1 MENEKKKVGFNWVQ
15 FGIWMAALVIGAI
28 LGLLGVPRVM
38 EACNFV
44 ASVYTKLFQFV
55 AIPTIALAVT
65 TTLAMLGAKKGTGKI
80 FKYTILF
87 TLLTTFAASILGAVL
102 YKAIKPES
110 LGQDEIAVGQVKVEQ
125 EQKERNLK
133 ATPTV
138 YDHILAVVPDNVV
151 KPVSSGNVLSILLI
165 AAAVG
170 LALALMPQ
178 SENVQ
183 VLLKGIN
190 GLQELFF
197 VLIKALVWT
206 LPLGIVAFSAQLAA
220 QISGAGNLVGSVGK
234 YVAVVLGGNLLQF
247 FIILPLFLLACRINP
262 FKVFKNML
270 PAVMMAFF
278 TKSSVATLPVTIS
291 SAENNLKTK
300 KEVSRFVLPLCCT
313 INMNG
318 CAAFILVTSLFVM
331 QNGGV
336 ELTAGTVLLWILIS
350 VISAVGNAG
359 VPMGCF
365 FLTLS
370 LMTGVGA
377 PVGILGVI
385 FPIYAIIDMIETGVN
400 VWSDSCVNAM
410 VDKQL
415 KQEDVA

>member
-38 EACNFV
+38 EACDFV
-44 ASVYTKLFQFV
+44 ATVYTKLFQFV

-110 LGQDEIAVGQVKVEQ
+110 LGQDEIADGQVTVEQ

-151 KPVSSGNVLSILLI
+151 KPASSGNVLSILLI

-190 GLQELFF
+190 GL
-197 VLIKALVWT
+197 
-206 LPLGIVAFSAQLAA
+206 
-220 QISGAGNLVGSVGK
+220 
-234 YVAVVLGGNLLQF
+234 
-247 FIILPLFLLACRINP
+247 
-262 FKVFKNML
+262 
-270 PAVMMAFF
+270 
-278 TKSSVATLPVTIS
+278 
-291 SAENNLKTK
+291 
-300 KEVSRFVLPLCCT
+300 
-313 INMNG
+313 
-318 CAAFILVTSLFVM
+318 
-331 QNGGV
+331 
-336 ELTAGTVLLWILIS
+336 
-350 VISAVGNAG
+350 
-359 VPMGCF
+359 
-365 FLTLS
+365 
-370 LMTGVGA
+370 
-377 PVGILGVI
+377 
-385 FPIYAIIDMIETGVN
+385 
-400 VWSDSCVNAM
+400 
-410 VDKQL
+410 
-415 KQEDVA
+415 